1 MPDTTAAKL
10 NRECLGDTLDRVALQ
25 RELDRDGAGLYDM
38 CTGERPHLFS
48 ATAVFLDAATAAR
61 MQAVIR
67 AIEDVIALPAF
78 RERVMAWAPH
88 AAHVGFGPHGAF
100 MGYDFHLTA
109 DGPQLIEINTNA
121 GGALLSVALAR
132 AQVAG
137 CPQAASYLPPAG
149 ARRAL
154 EDEWMEMFRAE
165 WRHQR
170 GGRPLETIAIVD
182 DAPASQYL
190 YSEFLLAQRLLQRRG
205 IRAMVADAADLMAC
219 HGGLWHEETKIDLV
233 YNRLTD
239 FALDE
244 PRHAALRAAYL
255 EGGVVVTPH
264 PRAHALY
271 ADKRNLVALTDEALL
286 RGCGVPADTIA
297 TLLAGI
303 PRTEPVTAADA
314 ASLWAQRDTLFFKP
328 AAGFGAR
335 AAYRGDKITR
345 RVWEEVIAGN
355 YVAQRLAPP
364 GERVVMHEEAPI
376 PYKYDVRN
384 YVYDGTVQ
392 MMTARLYRGQT
403 TNFRTPRG
411 GFAPVIVAG

>member
-1 MPDTTAAKL
+1 MTDTTADRL
-10 NRECLGDTLDRVALQ
+10 NRECLGDTLDGAALQ
-25 RELDRDGAGLYDM
+25 RELDRDGDGLYGM
-38 CTGERPHLFS
+38 CAGERPNLFS
-48 ATAVFLDAATAAR
+48 ATAVFVDTPVAAR
-61 MQAVIR
+61 MQTVIR
-67 AIEDVIALPAF
+67 AVEDTVALPAF

-88 AAHVGFGPHGAF
+88 SARVGFGPRGAF

-109 DGPQLIEINTNA
+109 GGPQLIEVNTNA
-121 GGALLSVALAR
+121 GGALLSAALAR

-137 CPQAASYLPPAG
+137 CADMAPHLPPPAAHAG
-149 ARRAL
+149 LDDA
-154 EDEWMEMFRAE
+154 WVEMFRAE
-165 WRHQR
+165 WRHQH
-170 GGRPLETIAIVD
+170 GGRPLEVVAIVD

-190 YSEFLLAQRLLQRRG
+190 YPEFLLTQRLLRRHG
-205 IRAMVADAADLMAC
+205 IETLVADAADLMAC
-219 HGGLWHEETKIDLV
+219 HGGLWHEDTKIDLV

-244 PRHAALRAAYL
+244 PRHAPLRATYL
-255 EGGVVVTPH
+255 DGGVVLTPH
-264 PRAHALY
+264 PHAHALY

-286 RGCGVPADTIA
+286 RTCGVPAETIA

-303 PRTEPVTAADA
+303 PRTERVTAGVAP
-314 ASLWAQRDTLFFKP
+314 SLWARRDGLFFKP

-345 RVWEEVIAGN
+345 RVWEEVVAGD
-355 YVAQRLAPP
+355 YVAQQFAPP
-364 GERVVMHEEAPI
+364 AERMVMHAGAPTA
-376 PYKYDVRN
+376 YKYDIRN

-411 GFAPVIVAG
+411 GFAPVLTVP